1 MSRGRR
7 SIAVTLA
14 IGAVAA
20 ASIASVASG
29 GPNATGYNTAQAA
42 MVSFTTNPAS
52 GAPAGSTADAIISV
66 GDKIGGYTFESIP
79 DGVSIY
85 PRGNGRVDV
94 YVNHET
100 STVPFP
106 YGPGAGGPWNGTE
119 ANQNDYTNSEVSL
132 LEMKQH
138 KVEINKAS
146 KAISS
151 AQNMHRF
158 CASFLATAAEGFKH
172 PILFANE
179 EAQDWVFRTG
189 TSWPGPLSIPPAT
202 PGAEQLGV
210 VYAHNVKN
218 GKTKAIYGMGR
229 HNHESA
235 VAIPGFDDIVVL
247 SGDDTFQT
255 NPPASSQ
262 LYMYTA
268 ADSDELW
275 DDAGTL
281 HAFVA
286 DGAPGTDDDYF
297 DLQVGDVITG
307 KFLPVPDQI
316 AKGKAADGH
325 DLTIGDPAFPNNYPA
340 PSGGPSV
347 PPDGPQ
353 WILDQWGN
361 TANTPSVPDTGNDV
375 FDFIRI
381 EDIAYDKNDPNV
393 VYLADSGRAEGG
405 AADQTTKSTNGRIYK
420 LVLDPDGE
428 GDPTKAEISILVQGD
443 DNPVGRTG
451 SPAFSVGALNE
462 IHQPD
467 NLETTVNGNLL
478 VTEDPSSGN
487 QYGSADPNSTSARL
501 WMVPLGAADPDA
513 AKVPL
518 LSVNQA
524 LDENTNPALGK
535 IDVDAAAAAR
545 LGAWE
550 SSGIVD
556 ASAAFGPGAFF
567 LTIQAHSYWIEKLA
581 GPDLL
586 GATGTPPGG
595 NGADFFYK
603 KEGGQLILLK
613 MPGI

>member
-1 MSRGRR
+1 MFRGRR

-14 IGAVAA
+14 VGAVAA
-20 ASIASVASG
+20 AAVASVASG
-29 GPNATGYNTAQAA
+29 GPTAAGYNTTQAA
-42 MVSFTTNPAS
+42 MVSFVTNPLS
-52 GAPAGSTADAIISV
+52 GAPPGSTADAFISV
-66 GDKIGGYTFESIP
+66 GDTIGGYTFESIP
-79 DGVSIY
+79 DGVSVY

-106 YGPGAGGPWNGTE
+106 YNPPFGGATPLALE
-119 ANQNDYTNSEVSL
+119 ANQNDFTNSEVSL
-132 LEMKQH
+132 LEMKPH
-138 KVEINKAS
+138 KAEINKAS
-146 KAISS
+146 KAIAS
-151 AQNMHRF
+151 AQNMQRF

-179 EAQDWVFRTG
+179 EAQDWVFRSG
-189 TSWPGPLSIPPAT
+189 TAWPGPTSIT
-202 PGAEQLGV
+202 PGTAGAEQAGV
-210 VYAHNVKN
+210 VYGHDVKS
-218 GKTKAIYGMGR
+218 GKTKPIYGMGR

-235 VAIPGFDDIVVL
+235 VAIPGFDEIVVL

-255 NPPASSQ
+255 NAPASSQ

-268 ADSDELW
+268 SDSDELW

-286 DGAPGTDDDYF
+286 DGAPGTDDEYF
-297 DLQVGDVITG
+297 ELQPGETISG
-307 KFLPVPDQI
+307 NFLPVPDHI
-316 AKGKAADGH
+316 AKGKDPVDGH
-325 DLTIGDPAFPNNYPA
+325 ELTRAVDFPSYPA

-361 TANTPSVPDTGNDV
+361 TSNSPSVPDTGNNV
-375 FDFIRI
+375 FDFIRL
-381 EDIAYDKNDPNV
+381 EDIAYDKNDTNV
-393 VYLADSGRAEGG
+393 VYIADSGRATAG
-405 AADQTTKSTNGRIYK
+405 AANQLTTSTNGRIYR
-420 LVLDPDGE
+420 LELDPNGT
-428 GDPTKAEISILVQGD
+428 GDPTEAEISILVQGD
-443 DNPVGRTG
+443 DSPTG
-451 SPAFSVGALNE
+451 GLGVPALSVASLNE

-478 VTEDPSSGN
+478 VTEDPSSAS
-487 QYGSADPNSTSARL
+487 QYDAGSLNSTPARL
-501 WMVPLGAADPDA
+501 WMVPLNNPEAG
-513 AKVPL
+513 KKPL
-518 LSVNQA
+518 LSVSQA
-524 LDENTNPALGK
+524 LDENANPALGK
-535 IDVDAAAAAR
+535 VDVDAAAAAR

-556 ASAAFGPGAFF
+556 ASAAFGPGTFF
-567 LTIQAHSYWIEKLA
+567 LTIQAHSYWIDKLA

-586 GATGTPPGG
+586 GAAGTPPGG

-603 KEGGQLILLK
+603 KEGGQLILLT

>member
-1 MSRGRR
+1 M
-7 SIAVTLA
+7 AVTLVV
-14 IGAVAA
+14 GAVAA
-20 ASIASVASG
+20 ASIVSVASG
-29 GPNATGYNTAQAA
+29 GPTAAGYNTTQAA
-42 MVSFTTNPAS
+42 MVSFSTNPAS
-52 GAPAGSTADAIISV
+52 GAPAGSTADALISV
-66 GDKIGGYTFESIP
+66 GDTIGGYTFESIP

-106 YGPGAGGPWNGTE
+106 FASPWPQNAPPPAPPGTPVPE
-119 ANQNDYTNSEVSL
+119 ANQNDFTNSEVSL
-132 LEMKQH
+132 LEMKP
-138 KVEINKAS
+138 KKAEINKAS
-146 KAISS
+146 KAISTV
-151 AQNMHRF
+151 QNFHRF
-158 CASFLATAAEGFKH
+158 CANFIATAAEGFKH

-189 TSWPGPLSIPPAT
+189 TSWPGPTFIPPAT
-202 PGAEQLGV
+202 AGAEQLGV

-218 GKTKAIYGMGR
+218 GKTKPIYGMGR

-235 VAIPGFDDIVVL
+235 VAIPGFDEIVVL

-255 NPPASSQ
+255 NPPLASSQ

-286 DGAPGTDDDYF
+286 DSMADNEYF
-297 DLQVGDVITG
+297 DLQAGETIEG
-307 KFLPVPDQI
+307 RFLPVPDNI
-316 AKGKAADGH
+316 AKGKDPADGH
-325 DLTIGDPAFPNNYPA
+325 ELTRAVDFPNYAPPA
-340 PSGGPSV
+340 GGPSL

-353 WILDQWGN
+353 WVLDQWGN
-361 TANTPSVPDTGNDV
+361 VNPAPNTPDVGDVAGNDNDV
-375 FDFIRI
+375 FDFIRL

-393 VYLADSGRAEGG
+393 VYIADSGRASSG
-405 AADQTTKSTNGRIYK
+405 AASPTTLSTNGRIYK
-420 LVLDPDGE
+420 LVLDPNGTD
-428 GDPTKAEISILVQGD
+428 DPTEAEISILVQGD
-443 DNPVGRTG
+443 DVATVATDPVGSLG
-451 SPAFSVGALNE
+451 E

-478 VTEDPSSGN
+478 VTEDPSGNN
-487 QYGSADPNSTSARL
+487 QYSLPAGAGKSTARL
-501 WMVPLGAADPDA
+501 WKVPVNNPEAG
-513 AKVPL
+513 KVPL
-518 LSVNQA
+518 LAVDQA
-524 LDENTNPALGK
+524 LDENTNAALGK
-535 IDVDAAAAAR
+535 VDVDAAGAAR

-567 LTIQAHSYWIEKLA
+567 LTIQAHSYWVQKQA

-586 GATGTPPGG
+586 GPAG
-595 NGADFFYK
+595 NGPDYFFK

-613 MPGI
+613 MPGV